1 MIIPDSDQIMRW
13 LSQLSIGHY
22 VCDQCHG
29 IHIEEL
35 QQLEGVSES
44 RIFIE
49 DQGMIFSTELEVRPG
64 AIFAVVAEVA
74 RINMTYPQLK
84 IFLDVVDE
92 AWPRLVACDFLYT
105 QAGISL
111 AQFQVYLEG
120 TLEATRQVMQDAEQM
135 GWLMSGEGLNIEQAV
150 H

>member
-13 LSQLSIGHY
+13 LSQLSMGHY

-29 IHIEEL
+29 IHIESL

-49 DQGMIFSTELEVRPG
+49 DQGLMFSTELEIRPS
-64 AIFAVVAEVA
+64 AILALVSELS
-74 RINMTYPQLK
+74 RLNMNYPQLK
-84 IFLDVVDE
+84 IFLDIVDD
-92 AWPRLVACDFLYT
+92 ALPRLVVCDFLYT
-105 QAGISL
+105 QPGITL
-111 AQFQVYLEG
+111 TQFQVYLEG
-120 TLEATRQVMQDAEQM
+120 TLETTRQVMQDAEQM
-135 GWLMSGEGLNIEQAV
+135 GWLMAGDDVSGDQAV